1 MPWFSRFFNNDD
13 HKDWFAIW
21 ATLIV
26 SVTLIAYPTTRFV
39 LDGTRS
45 LYLLVL
51 LFLSFIVL
59 GVRWSRFKELKV
71 EYLDKVL
78 LSFYF
83 LMFVV
88 IFLSAV
94 ILGGD
99 GSEMKRVAVHTG
111 FLFSIPIYFLF
122 RLYMPSSR
130 IIWLALVVACYV
142 VAIRAWLE
150 VNGYVEDIA
159 WPSFGMGRA
168 NGTMHPIRFGD
179 LTLLMGFISLAG
191 SLYIK
196 DLKIWLRILGG
207 AAFLCGLFASVLSQS
222 RGGWVALPALLVIV
236 LWPLFRGMSYK
247 NKVIVILTI
256 VVGAILVYETPSL
269 KVSERIEMAI
279 SDVVKYRDEGDSGT
293 SVGARF
299 DMYETGYSMFQKKPW
314 FGVGVGHYQEQA
326 LAYYNEHK
334 GRMSGE
340 VAIWGN
346 PHNEILLHMATRGV
360 VGLVVV
366 LGLFLTGIFFF
377 IGRIRTYDKNIQFYA
392 VSGLMVFVAY
402 LHFGMSIS
410 LFIHRDFTLFFV
422 IYATL
427 FAAGVRKES
436 AS

>member
-1 MPWFSRFFNNDD
+1 MADD
-13 HKDWFAIW
+13 VHKDGFAAWIGFF
-21 ATLIV
+21 I
-26 SVTLIAYPTTRFV
+26 SITLIAYPATRFV
-39 LDGTRS
+39 VDGTRS

-51 LFLSFIVL
+51 LLLSFIVL
-59 GVRWSRFKELKV
+59 SFRWSQFRALKI
-71 EYLDKVL
+71 ERSDKVL
-78 LSFYF
+78 LFFYF

-88 IFLSAV
+88 IFLSA
-94 ILGGD
+94 IIFGGD
-99 GSEMKRVAVHTG
+99 GREFKKVAVYTG
-111 FLFSIPIYFLF
+111 FLFSIPIYLLF
-122 RLYMPSSR
+122 RLYLPSSR
-130 IIWLALVVACYV
+130 VIWLAFVIACYV

-159 WPSFGMGRA
+159 WSSFGVDRA

-191 SLYIK
+191 ALYIK

-236 LWPLFRGMSYK
+236 LWPLFREMSYK
-247 NKVIVILTI
+247 NKTVVMLAIVVSVILI
-256 VVGAILVYETPSL
+256 YEAPSL
-269 KVSERIEMAI
+269 KVSERIEMAV

-293 SVGARF
+293 SLGARF
-299 DMYETGYSMFQKKPW
+299 DMYETGYHMFQKNVW

-326 LAYYNEHK
+326 LAYYSEHE

-340 VAIWGN
+340 VVIWGN
-346 PHNEILLHMATRGV
+346 PHNEIILHMATRGV

-436 AS
+436 AP